1 MKVNSEVRYASHPAD
16 AKHYDT
22 KQLRENYL
30 IENVFT
36 ADQINIVYTMQD
48 DCRRC
53 NACGRSP
60 GTQAY

>member
-36 ADQINIVYTMQD
+36 SD
-48 DCRRC
+48 
-53 NACGRSP
+53 
-60 GTQAY
+60 